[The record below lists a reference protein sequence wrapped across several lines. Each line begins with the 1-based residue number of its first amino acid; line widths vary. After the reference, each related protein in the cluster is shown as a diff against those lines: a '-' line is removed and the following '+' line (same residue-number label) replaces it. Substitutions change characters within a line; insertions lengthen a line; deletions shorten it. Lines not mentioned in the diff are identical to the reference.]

1 MIYNL
6 YYKLLMQIIIRLI
19 FMQLLFL
26 IELNLVILIIKFNK
40 YSLLIYYQII
50 NN

>member
-26 IELNLVILIIKFNK
+26 IELNLVILIIKFIK